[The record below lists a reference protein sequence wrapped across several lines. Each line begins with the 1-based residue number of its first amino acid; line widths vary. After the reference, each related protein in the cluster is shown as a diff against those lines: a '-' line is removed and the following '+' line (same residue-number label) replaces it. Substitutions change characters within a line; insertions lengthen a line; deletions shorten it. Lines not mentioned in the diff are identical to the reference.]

1 MSASGTGRV
10 KATLQPSSSQGKKYQ
25 VTINDKVIHFGA
37 KGYSDFTRNKDEAR
51 KKSYIKRHEGNED
64 WTKSGLE
71 TPGFWA
77 KHILWAEPSIEQ
89 SARKVRERF
98 GVDLRVQK

>member
-1 MSASGTGRV
+1 MVR
-10 KATLQPSSSQGKKYQ
+10 ATLRPSSRADKKWQVEVDGK
-25 VTINDKVIHFGA
+25 TIHFGA
-37 KGYSDFTRNKDEAR
+37 KSYSDYTSHGDEAR
-51 KKSYIKRHEGNED
+51 KERYLKRHKPKED
-64 WTKSGLE
+64 WTRTGLE

-77 KHILWAEPSIEQ
+77 RHILWAEPSIEQ

>member
-1 MSASGTGRV
+1 MSASGAGRV
-10 KATLQPSSSQGKKYQ
+10 KATLQPRSRRDKKYQ

-51 KKSYIKRHEGNED
+51 KKAYIKRHQANED
-64 WTKSGLE
+64 WSKTGLE

-77 KHILWAEPSIEQ
+77 EHILWAEPSIELP
-89 SARKVRERF
+89 ARRVRERF

>member
-1 MSASGTGRV
+1 MVR
-10 KATLQPSSSQGKKYQ
+10 ATLRPSSRAGKKFE
-25 VTINDKVIHFGA
+25 VEMDGKTIHFGA
-37 KGYSDFTRNKDEAR
+37 KGYSDYTRHGDEAR
-51 KKSYIKRHEGNED
+51 KERYLERHKPTED
-64 WTKSGLE
+64 WSKSGIE

-77 KHILWAEPSIEQ
+77 RHILWAEPSIEQ

>member
-1 MSASGTGRV
+1 MVR
-10 KATLQPSSSQGKKYQ
+10 ATLRPSSRAGKKWE
-25 VTINDKVIHFGA
+25 VEMEDGKTIHFGA
-37 KGYSDFTRNKDEAR
+37 KGYSDFTRHGDEAR
-51 KKSYIKRHEGNED
+51 KERYLKRHKPTED
-64 WTKSGLE
+64 WSKSGIE

-77 KHILWAEPSIEQ
+77 RHILWAEPSIEQ

>member
-1 MSASGTGRV
+1 MSASGAGRV
-10 KATLQPSSSQGKKYQ
+10 RATLQRSSRKGKKYQ
-25 VTINDKVIHFGA
+25 VTDNDKVIHFGA
-37 KGYSDFTRNKDEAR
+37 AGYSDYTRIQDEAR
-51 KKSYIKRHEGNED
+51 KKSYIKRHEAIED
-64 WTKSGLE
+64 WNRSGIE
-71 TPGFWA
+71 TAGFWA

>member
-1 MSASGTGRV
+1 MVR
-10 KATLQPSSSQGKKYQ
+10 ATLRPSSRAGKKFE
-25 VTINDKVIHFGA
+25 VEMDGKTIHFGA
-37 KGYSDFTRNKDEAR
+37 KGYSDYTRHGDEAR
-51 KKSYIKRHEGNED
+51 KERYLKRHEPTED
-64 WTKSGLE
+64 WSKSGIE

-77 KHILWAEPSIEQ
+77 RHILWAEPSIEQ

>member
-1 MSASGTGRV
+1 MVR
-10 KATLQPSSSQGKKYQ
+10 ATLRPSSRADKKWEVEMEGK
-25 VTINDKVIHFGA
+25 TIHFGA
-37 KGYSDFTRNKDEAR
+37 KGYSDFTRHGDEAR
-51 KKSYIKRHEGNED
+51 KERYLKRHRPTED
-64 WTKSGLE
+64 WSKSGIE

-77 KHILWAEPSIEQ
+77 RHILWAEPSIEQ

>member
-1 MSASGTGRV
+1 MSASGAGRV
-10 KATLQPSSSQGKKYQ
+10 KATLRPSSRQGKKYQ
-25 VTINDKVIHFGA
+25 VTVNDKVIHFGQA
-37 KGYSDFTRNKDEAR
+37 GASDFTRNKDEAR
-51 KKSYIKRHEGNED
+51 KKSYIQRHQANED
-64 WTKSGLE
+64 WTKCGLE

-77 KHILWAEPSIEQ
+77 KHILWAEPSIDL

>member
-1 MSASGTGRV
+1 MVR
-10 KATLQPSSSQGKKYQ
+10 ATLRPSSRAGKKWE
-25 VTINDKVIHFGA
+25 VEIGGKTIHFGA
-37 KGYSDFTRNKDEAR
+37 KGYSDYTRHGDDAR
-51 KKSYIKRHEGNED
+51 KERYLKRHKPTED
-64 WTKSGLE
+64 WSKSGIE

-77 KHILWAEPSIEQ
+77 RHILWAEPSIEQ

>member
-1 MSASGTGRV
+1 MVR
-10 KATLQPSSSQGKKYQ
+10 ATLRPSSRAGKKWE
-25 VTINDKVIHFGA
+25 VEMDGKTIHFGA
-37 KGYSDFTRNKDEAR
+37 TGYSDFTRHGDEAR
-51 KKSYIKRHEGNED
+51 KERYLKRHRPTED
-64 WTKSGLE
+64 WSKSGIE

-77 KHILWAEPSIEQ
+77 RHILWAEPSIEQ

>member
-10 KATLQPSSSQGKKYQ
+10 KATLQPSSRQDKKYQ

-37 KGYSDFTRNKDEAR
+37 TGYSDFTRNKDEAR
-51 KKSYIKRHEGNED
+51 KQSYIKRHEGNED

>member
-1 MSASGTGRV
+1 MVR
-10 KATLQPSSSQGKKYQ
+10 ATLRPSSRAGKKWE
-25 VTINDKVIHFGA
+25 VEMDGKTIHFGA
-37 KGYSDFTRNKDEAR
+37 TGYSDFTRHGDEAR
-51 KKSYIKRHEGNED
+51 KERYLKRHKPTED
-64 WTKSGLE
+64 WSKSGIE

-77 KHILWAEPSIEQ
+77 RHILWAEPSIEQ